1 MPKTAKEGY
10 TIMVKLPE
18 ECGYTGYSVKCTYKY
33 IKQNGKYSL
42 SMWIMNGK
50 NHNNL
55 SICPQEIDTKYIS
68 STKENIEKDI
78 RRIVTDA
85 SLSGYFDEY
94 IDRFESYVG
103 GGLLYV

>member
-10 TIMVKLPE
+10 TIIINLPE
-18 ECGYTGYSVKCTYKY
+18 ECGYTGYSVKCIYKY
-33 IKQNGKYSL
+33 IKQNKKYSL
-42 SMWIMNGK
+42 SMWLIDNK
-50 NHNNL
+50 RHNNFN
-55 SICPQEIDTKYIS
+55 IGQQEIDTKYIT

-94 IDRFESYVG
+94 IDRFESYLG
-103 GGLLYV
+103 GSLLYV

>member
-10 TIMVKLPE
+10 TIIINLPE
-18 ECGYTGYSVKCTYKY
+18 ECGYTGYSVKCIYKY
-33 IKQNGKYSL
+33 IKQNKKYSL
-42 SMWIMNGK
+42 SMWLVKNGY
-50 NHNNL
+50 HDDL
-55 SICPQEIDTKYIS
+55 SIGPQEIDTKYIT

-94 IDRFESYVG
+94 IDRFERYIG

>member
-1 MPKTAKEGY
+1 MSRTIKEGY
-10 TIMVKLPE
+10 TIIVKLSE

-33 IKQNGKYSL
+33 INQKGKYSL
-42 SMWIMNGK
+42 SMWIVKNGY
-50 NHNNL
+50 HDDL
-55 SICPQEIDTKYIS
+55 SIGPQEIDTKYIT

-94 IDRFESYVG
+94 INRFESYLG
-103 GGLLYV
+103 GSLLYV